1 MSRAVASVSLSVG
14 GQAGQAQG
22 PEGTL
27 AGLLDKTSQE
37 HTRPDHRSARWSS
50 GAWTQSSQEFR
61 AGRSWRGKGWPG
73 GGGPCQRGP
82 ATLLFRRPRP
92 VPPPVS
98 VSPPP
103 PAPPPP
109 PSFPPSES
117 ELGGGGGHLGGSRA
131 RPAVPAPALPR
142 PRVSQDRG
150 QRRAPGGSV
159 VPASGRPPRHPS
171 ASGIPRAFARC
182 LHPRRTQLGSLCRR
196 AGPGLP
202 IPDGARDAAA
212 GAEAL
217 RALLR
222 AEETSARRGRSGQI
236 VDIRRKNPPPS
247 LWSF

>member
-1 MSRAVASVSLSVG
+1 MSLSVG

-27 AGLLDKTSQE
+27 AGLLDKRSQE
-37 HTRPDHRSARWSS
+37 HTRPDHRSAKWSS
-50 GAWTQSSQEFR
+50 GSWTQSSQESR

-82 ATLLFRRPRP
+82 RDSAF
-92 VPPPVS
+92 
-98 VSPPP
+98 
-103 PAPPPP
+103 PAPTARPASRFRFSASPRT
-109 PSFPPSES
+109 PSPAILSS
-117 ELGGGGGHLGGSRA
+117 IRVRTRGWGGGHLGGSRA

>member
-1 MSRAVASVSLSVG
+1 M
-14 GQAGQAQG
+14 
-22 PEGTL
+22 
-27 AGLLDKTSQE
+27 
-37 HTRPDHRSARWSS
+37 ARWRRALPAGAPRLCFS
-50 GAWTQSSQEFR
+50 GAHGPSRLPFPFLRLPPHPLPRHPFLHPSQNS
-61 AGRSWRGKGWPG
+61 G
-73 GGGPCQRGP
+73 
-82 ATLLFRRPRP
+82 
-92 VPPPVS
+92 V
-98 VSPPP
+98 
-103 PAPPPP
+103 
-109 PSFPPSES
+109 
-117 ELGGGGGHLGGSRA
+117 GGGHLGGSRA
-131 RPAVPAPALPR
+131 RPAVPAPALPVPAPALPR